1 MTDEQFNSITDKL
14 NAILQ
19 LLTTAKVNT
28 DKKENAPKKS
38 VNTPRSDSKTLTGQA
53 RWVEEKQG
61 KKGVFIVFKLIGSE
75 DGDVACNIWDVET
88 VQRVMDGMK
97 VRVSGYY
104 SKWGNYQNFTVKT
117 LSVLENSPTP
127 QQTEDSSELP
137 ADDDIPF

>member
-1 MTDEQFNSITDKL
+1 MTDEQFNSISDKL
-14 NAILQ
+14 DKILEKLQ
-19 LLTTAKVNT
+19 STSSRIQPKTG
-28 DKKENAPKKS
+28 ENAPR
-38 VNTPRSDSKTLTGQA
+38 NDLKTLTGQA

-97 VRVSGYY
+97 VRVSGHY

-117 LSVLENSPTP
+117 LCVLENSPVS
-127 QQTEDSSELP
+127 QQVADSSELI
-137 ADDDIPF
+137 ADDDDIPF

>member
-1 MTDEQFNSITDKL
+1 MTDEQFNSISDKL
-14 NAILQ
+14 DKILEKLQ
-19 LLTTAKVNT
+19 SASSRIQPKTG
-28 DKKENAPKKS
+28 ENAP
-38 VNTPRSDSKTLTGQA
+38 RSDLKTLTGQA

-97 VRVSGYY
+97 VRVSGHY

>member
-1 MTDEQFNSITDKL
+1 MTDEQFNSISDKL
-14 NAILQ
+14 DKILEKLQ
-19 LLTTAKVNT
+19 PTPPRIQPKTG
-28 DKKENAPKKS
+28 ENAP
-38 VNTPRSDSKTLTGQA
+38 RSDLKTLTGQA

-104 SKWGNYQNFTVKT
+104 SKWGNYQNFTVKM

-137 ADDDIPF
+137 TDDDIPF

>member
-1 MTDEQFNSITDKL
+1 MTDEQFNSISDKL
-14 NAILQ
+14 DKILEKLQ
-19 LLTTAKVNT
+19 SSSSRMQ
-28 DKKENAPKKS
+28 PKTGE
-38 VNTPRSDSKTLTGQA
+38 NTPRSDLKTLTGQA

-117 LSVLENSPTP
+117 LCVLENSPVS
-127 QQTEDSSELP
+127 QQAVDSSELI
-137 ADDDIPF
+137 ADDDDMPF

>member
-1 MTDEQFNSITDKL
+1 MTNEQFNSISDKL
-14 NAILQ
+14 DKILEKLQ
-19 LLTTAKVNT
+19 STSSRTQPKT
-28 DKKENAPKKS
+28 GENA
-38 VNTPRSDSKTLTGQA
+38 PRSDSKTLTGQA

>member
-1 MTDEQFNSITDKL
+1 MTYEQFNSISDKL
-14 NAILQ
+14 DKILEKLQ
-19 LLTTAKVNT
+19 SASSRIQPKTG
-28 DKKENAPKKS
+28 ENAP
-38 VNTPRSDSKTLTGQA
+38 RSDLKTLTGQA

-61 KKGVFIVFKLIGSE
+61 KKGVFTVFKLIGSE

>member
-1 MTDEQFNSITDKL
+1 MTDEQFNCISDKL
-14 NAILQ
+14 DKILEKLQ
-19 LLTTAKVNT
+19 STSSRIQSKTG
-28 DKKENAPKKS
+28 ENAPRGDLKA
-38 VNTPRSDSKTLTGQA
+38 LTGQA

>member
-1 MTDEQFNSITDKL
+1 MTDEQFNSISDKL
-14 NAILQ
+14 DKILEKLQ
-19 LLTTAKVNT
+19 SSSSRMQ
-28 DKKENAPKKS
+28 PKTGE
-38 VNTPRSDSKTLTGQA
+38 NTPRSDLKTLTGQA

-117 LSVLENSPTP
+117 LCVLENSPVS
-127 QQTEDSSELP
+127 QQAADSSELI
-137 ADDDIPF
+137 ADDDDMPF

>member
-1 MTDEQFNSITDKL
+1 MTDEQFNSISDKL
-14 NAILQ
+14 DKILEKLQ
-19 LLTTAKVNT
+19 SSSSRMQ
-28 DKKENAPKKS
+28 PKTGE
-38 VNTPRSDSKTLTGQA
+38 NTPRSDLKTLTGQA

>member
-1 MTDEQFNSITDKL
+1 MTDEQFNSISDKL
-14 NAILQ
+14 DKILEKLQ
-19 LLTTAKVNT
+19 SASSRIQPKTG
-28 DKKENAPKKS
+28 ENA
-38 VNTPRSDSKTLTGQA
+38 PRSDSKTLTGQA

>member
-1 MTDEQFNSITDKL
+1 MTDEQFNSISDKL
-14 NAILQ
+14 DKILEKLQ
-19 LLTTAKVNT
+19 SSSSRIQ
-28 DKKENAPKKS
+28 PKTGE
-38 VNTPRSDSKTLTGQA
+38 NTPRSDLKTLTGQA

-117 LSVLENSPTP
+117 LCVLENSPVS
-127 QQTEDSSELP
+127 QQAADSSELI
-137 ADDDIPF
+137 ADDDDMPF

>member
-1 MTDEQFNSITDKL
+1 MTNEQFNSISDKL
-14 NAILQ
+14 DKILEKLQ
-19 LLTTAKVNT
+19 ATSSRIQPKTG
-28 DKKENAPKKS
+28 ENAP
-38 VNTPRSDSKTLTGQA
+38 RSDLKTLTGQA

-61 KKGVFIVFKLIGSE
+61 KKGIFIVFKLIGSE
-75 DGDVACNIWDVET
+75 DGDVSCNIWDVET

>member
-1 MTDEQFNSITDKL
+1 MTDEQFNSISDKL
-14 NAILQ
+14 DKILEKLQ
-19 LLTTAKVNT
+19 SSSSRIQ
-28 DKKENAPKKS
+28 PKTGE
-38 VNTPRSDSKTLTGQA
+38 NTPRSDLKTLTGQA

-117 LSVLENSPTP
+117 LCVLENSPVS
-127 QQTEDSSELP
+127 QQAVDSSELI
-137 ADDDIPF
+137 ADDDDMPF

>member
-1 MTDEQFNSITDKL
+1 MTDEQFNSISDKL
-14 NAILQ
+14 DKILEKLQ
-19 LLTTAKVNT
+19 SASSRIQPKTG
-28 DKKENAPKKS
+28 ENAP
-38 VNTPRSDSKTLTGQA
+38 RSDLKTLTGQA

-104 SKWGNYQNFTVKT
+104 SKWGKYQNFTVET
-117 LSVLENSPTP
+117 LCVLENSPVS
-127 QQTEDSSELP
+127 QQVADSSELI
-137 ADDDIPF
+137 ADDDDIPF

>member
-1 MTDEQFNSITDKL
+1 MTNEQFNSISDKL
-14 NAILQ
+14 DKILEKLQ
-19 LLTTAKVNT
+19 STSSRIQ
-28 DKKENAPKKS
+28 PKTCE
-38 VNTPRSDSKTLTGQA
+38 NTPRSDLKTLTGQA

-61 KKGVFIVFKLIGSE
+61 KKGIFIVFKLIGSE

-97 VRVSGYY
+97 VRVSGCY